1 MEDDPAKKIPLLF
14 FFFPDLIAPSNLLDL
29 VYPVVEET
37 AVSEQLE
44 ESQGKNLQE
53 R

>member
-1 MEDDPAKKIPLLF
+1 MEDDPAKKIPRL